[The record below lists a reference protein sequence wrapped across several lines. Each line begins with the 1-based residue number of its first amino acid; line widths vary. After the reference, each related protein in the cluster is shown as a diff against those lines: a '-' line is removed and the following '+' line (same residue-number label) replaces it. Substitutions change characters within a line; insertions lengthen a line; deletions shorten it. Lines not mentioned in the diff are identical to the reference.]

1 MALSNL
7 ARTWTKRVKA
17 YQAGAPIEKSK
28 IGAIC
33 RIMRGGDKSIPDDI
47 YPVLELITEGQVAW
61 RITPEQTEQ
70 GLNWLKRPVVR
81 KALTPTQ
88 QSIIND
94 FSHYLFAG
102 TFEIQTAHGRVESTP
117 IYRVCAH
124 GPACFD
130 YTARCGLSGSCE
142 LFEIFKTRN

>member
-33 RIMRGGDKSIPDDI
+33 RIMRGGDNSIPDDI
-47 YPVLELITEGQVAW
+47 YPVLEPITEGQVAW

-70 GLNWLKRPVVR
+70 WLNWLKRPAVHKQLSER
-81 KALTPTQ
+81 QRAILD
-88 QSIIND
+88 D
-94 FSHYLFAG
+94 FSHCLFAG
-102 TFEIQTAHGRVESTP
+102 TFEIQMAHGRVESTP

-124 GPACFD
+124 GGACFD
-130 YTARCGLSGSCE
+130 YTARRGLSGSCE